1 MGPDPTARRLGSAAR
16 TWGDSGTAEGT
27 VRHCALTVV
36 GVSGD
41 MILIAFTLSLSAAA
55 ALIIGL
61 GAVVSAEAPAASGAR
76 GDAGLI

>member
-1 MGPDPTARRLGSAAR
+1 
-16 TWGDSGTAEGT
+16 
-27 VRHCALTVV
+27 
-36 GVSGD
+36 